1 MAVKAKSARKEEKQG
16 EPIKRILISAAA
28 GSAVYFILVALF
40 AAFALKNGTQG
51 SLYMPVGMVMGAL
64 SGFLSGFAAVRPI
77 KVKGVPFGALTGFI
91 QSVINSIVLF
101 AANKGGAGTGLF
113 ILAAIVIIM
122 AAVGGISAVNLKI
135 KKKY

>member
-1 MAVKAKSARKEEKQG
+1 MAVKAKSARKEEKRD

-28 GSAVYFILVALF
+28 GSAVYFIIIALF
-40 AAFALKNGTQG
+40 AFFALKNGTQG
-51 SLYMPVGMVMGAL
+51 SLYMPAGMVMGAI
-64 SGFLSGFAAVRPI
+64 SGFLSGFTAVRPV
-77 KVKGVPFGALTGFI
+77 KEKGVPYGTLTGFI

-101 AANKGGAGTGLF
+101 VANKGSAGTGLF

-122 AAVGGISAVNLKI
+122 AAIGGVSAVNLKI